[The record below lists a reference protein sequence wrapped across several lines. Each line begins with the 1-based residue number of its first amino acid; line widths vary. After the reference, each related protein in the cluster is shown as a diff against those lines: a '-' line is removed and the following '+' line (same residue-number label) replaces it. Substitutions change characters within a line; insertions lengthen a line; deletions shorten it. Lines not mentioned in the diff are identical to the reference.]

1 MSILNSLNI
10 LSSHL
15 SPVVT
20 VDLFSKPVGL
30 FCKQAHLFHFFIGFT
45 YKGFHMIFLLL
56 CLAYFTLYDN
66 L

>member
-1 MSILNSLNI
+1 MSISNSLNI

-20 VDLFSKPVGL
+20 VDLFSKSVGL
-30 FCKQAHLFHFFIGFT
+30 FCKQVHLFHFFIGFA
-45 YKGFHMIFLLL
+45 YKGCHMIFLFL
-56 CLAYFTLYDN
+56 CLAYFTLYEN